1 MATLEK
7 AEQLEERLVMSST
20 QEGVQAT
27 LRLTTESTKRLVQS
41 TGSVM
46 KGAGHVAWGAGVAA
60 QRGISD
66 SLREMAEGIRERAH
80 EKKWGSEIPLEDF
93 AETVDGKREVVSLED
108 NELVEEV
115 RQELRKHNVTFAV
128 EQDDQDRFYLHV
140 RGNDANLI
148 AHAIDRAQ
156 ERLDARRLEQEP
168 TLDEEQEPTVD
179 GEQEPSWESRD
190 HLEADRDAE
199 QDLANQLHE
208 KLSSDFASEADQLP
222 AVQRLDSPMALTG
235 PGSVQI
241 YNTDGAGAPE
251 AVTLRVNVTEQRA
264 GDWQF
269 ETDNGQ
275 KLTVADV
282 SAHLGR
288 PEGDVRAAAEA
299 VAPLVS
305 DHAEEHRTLID
316 RRETVDLRNDE
327 LKEWDLR
334 DATDRASAEQT
345 LSSREEEYL
354 NERREN
360 LQSPEGGELELS
372 DGERAALA
380 EALTEHGDYLT
391 SGTEDLDT
399 RERAAELQADPTYAY
414 NSDLFDQE
422 IEREE
427 AHIARLQQ
435 DAAEM
440 AQPFHD
446 LASQVEQSGR
456 LDLADPQQRSLASQ
470 ALENHIDAAR
480 DGVSVDPALERVTGK
495 LAGTTTPQR
504 QDPQHQAKVERSTKP
519 EHDTPKKERPKLANR
534 REEGK
539 ASLRDKIGK
548 LSENLQQRAAAGA
561 LTHDRGLE
569 ARKKGPTR

>member
-20 QEGVQAT
+20 QQGVQISLRAT
-27 LRLTTESTKRLVQS
+27 SDVAKRLTSWSADATKK
-41 TGSVM
+41 M
-46 KGAGHVAWGAGVAA
+46 GAGMTRTAANGARALSEA
-60 QRGISD
+60 LQ
-66 SLREMAEGIRERAH
+66 EMAEGIRERAH

-108 NELVEEV
+108 NELVDEV
-115 RQELRKHNVTFAV
+115 RQELRKHGVTFAV

-168 TLDEEQEPTVD
+168 TVD
-179 GEQEPSWESRD
+179 GETEPSWEGRD

-199 QDLANQLHE
+199 QDLADQLHE
-208 KLSSDFASEADQLP
+208 KLSSDFVSEADQLP
-222 AVQRLDSPMALTG
+222 AVERLDSPMALTG

-241 YNTDGAGAPE
+241 YNTDGADAPE

-275 KLTVADV
+275 KLSVADV

-299 VAPLVS
+299 VAPLIA
-305 DHAEEHRTLID
+305 DHAEEHRTWSD

-334 DATDRASAEQT
+334 DATDRAPVEQT

-354 NERREN
+354 NERREHF
-360 LQSPEGGELELS
+360 QSPEGGELELS
-372 DGERAALA
+372 DVERAALA
-380 EALTEHGDYLT
+380 QALTEHGDYLT
-391 SGTEDLDT
+391 SGTEGLDT

-427 AHIARLQQ
+427 AHIARIQQ
-435 DAAEM
+435 DASEM
-440 AQPFHD
+440 ARPFHD

-480 DGVSVDPALERVTGK
+480 DGVTVDPALERVTGT
-495 LAGTTTPQR
+495 LAGTTAPQR
-504 QDPQHQAKVERSTKP
+504 QDPQHQATAERSTKP
-519 EHDTPKKERPKLANR
+519 EHGTPKKERPKLADR

-539 ASLRDKIGK
+539 ASLREKIGK
-548 LSENLQQRAAAGA
+548 LSENLQQRAAVGA